1 MNDTLNAARIRPQTA
16 RKVIWHL
23 APLLILL
30 YVVNQ
35 MDRAN
40 VGYAALTMNHELGM
54 SVSQFGFAAGL
65 FYAGYILV
73 AVPSNLML
81 ARFGARLWM
90 TRILVTWGIIAS
102 LTAFVDS
109 AHTLY
114 ALRFLLGIAESGFF
128 PGMVLYVTFWLPRQE
143 RVWLMSLLFIAI
155 PLSNMLGAP
164 ISTFVMEHVHIFGWP
179 GWRSM
184 FFIEGLPA
192 IALGVATF
200 ILMKNRPD
208 DATWLTA
215 DERAELNEALAA
227 ERQEAQRVSPK
238 SAWSALLDRR
248 VLAFGLIYFGINIGV
263 VALSFFMPQIVAEF
277 SRTFAVKYSVL
288 QIGLITAIP
297 FAVSALTILLWG
309 NYARRTTVSAWHVA
323 IPTAIGGLSFAAA
336 LFLSSPYEV
345 MAAFTLGAV
354 GVYTPHASFWQLPPR
369 YLSNAAA
376 AAGIGLINTIGTLAG
391 FLGPYATG
399 WLHDVTGS
407 YRVPMLGVAALMCMS
422 AAMVVLIE
430 RTSRTAPPSVKPIE
444 LHEGRVSRSAI

>member
-1 MNDTLNAARIRPQTA
+1 MNDTSSVARIRPQTT

-40 VGYAALTMNHELGM
+40 VGYAALTMNRELGM

-73 AVPSNLML
+73 AVPSNLLL
-81 ARFGARLWM
+81 ARFGARVWM
-90 TRILVTWGIIAS
+90 TRILVTWGLIAS
-102 LTAFVDS
+102 LTAFVEN
-109 AHTLY
+109 AHMLY

-143 RVWLMSLLFIAI
+143 RVWLMSLLFLAI

-164 ISTFVMEHVHIFGWP
+164 ISTFIMEHVRVFGWS

-192 IALGVATF
+192 IALGVITF
-200 ILMKNRPD
+200 TVMKSRPD
-208 DATWLTA
+208 DAPWLSA
-215 DERAELNEALAA
+215 DERAELNRALAV
-227 ERQEAQRVSPK
+227 EREEAQRVSPK
-238 SAWSALLDRR
+238 SAWLALLDRR

-263 VALSFFMPQIVAEF
+263 VALSFFLPQIVAEF
-277 SRTFAVKYSVL
+277 SRMFAVKYSVF
-288 QIGLITAIP
+288 QVGLITAVP
-297 FAVSALTILLWG
+297 FAVSAVTIVLWG
-309 NYARRTTVSAWHVA
+309 QYARRTSVSAWHVA
-323 IPTAIGGLSFAAA
+323 IPTAVGGVSFAAA

-354 GVYTPHASFWQLPPR
+354 GIYTPHASFWQLPPR
-369 YLSNAAA
+369 YLSHGAAA
-376 AAGIGLINTIGTLAG
+376 SGIGLINTIGTLAG

-407 YRVPMLGVAALMCMS
+407 YRIPMLGVAALMCMS
-422 AAMVVLIE
+422 ATSVVLVE
-430 RTSRTAPPSVKPIE
+430 RTSRAAAALASAP
-444 LHEGRVSRSAI
+444 RRSAA

>member
-1 MNDTLNAARIRPQTA
+1 MNDALNAVRIKPQIT
-16 RKVIWHL
+16 RKVIWRL

-40 VGYAALTMNHELGM
+40 VGYAALTMNRELGM

-81 ARFGARLWM
+81 ARFGARIWM
-90 TRILVTWGIIAS
+90 TRILVTWGIVAS

-114 ALRFLLGIAESGFF
+114 LLRFLLGVAESGFF

-143 RVWLMSLLFIAI
+143 RVWLMSLLFLSI

-164 ISTFVMEHVHIFGWP
+164 ISTFVMEHAHLFGWS

-192 IALGVATF
+192 IALGVVTF
-200 ILMKNRPD
+200 VLMKDRPD
-208 DATWLTA
+208 DAAWLTA
-215 DERAELNEALAA
+215 DERAELNRALAA
-227 ERQEAQRVSPK
+227 ERQEANRVSPQ
-238 SAWSALLDRR
+238 SAWRALLDRR
-248 VLAFGLIYFGINIGV
+248 VLTFGLIYFGINIGV
-263 VALSFFMPQIVAEF
+263 VALSFFLPQIVAEF
-277 SRTFAVKYSVL
+277 SRMFAVKYSVF
-288 QIGLITAIP
+288 QIGLMTAIP
-297 FAVSALTILLWG
+297 FAVSAVTILLWG
-309 NYARRTTVSAWHVA
+309 HYARRTAVSAWHVA
-323 IPTAIGGLSFAAA
+323 IPTAVGGLSFAAA

-369 YLSNAAA
+369 YLSNGAA

-407 YRVPMLGVAALMCMS
+407 YRVPMLGVAALMCVS
-422 AAMVVLIE
+422 ATTVLLVE
-430 RTSRTAPPSVKPIE
+430 RTSRVAAPLATARRGIP
-444 LHEGRVSRSAI
+444 

>member
-1 MNDTLNAARIRPQTA
+1 MNDTSNAVRVRPQTA
-16 RKVIWHL
+16 RKVIWRL

-40 VGYAALTMNHELGM
+40 VGYAALTMNRELGM

-81 ARFGARLWM
+81 ARFGARIWM

-109 AHTLY
+109 ARMLY
-114 ALRFLLGIAESGFF
+114 VLRFLLGVAESGFF

-143 RVWLMSLLFIAI
+143 RVWLMSLLFLSI

-164 ISTFVMEHVHIFGWP
+164 ISTFVMEHTQLFGWP

-192 IALGVATF
+192 IALGVITF
-200 ILMKNRPD
+200 ILMKDRPD
-208 DATWLTA
+208 DAPWLTA
-215 DERAELNEALAA
+215 DERAELNRALAV
-227 ERQEAQRVSPK
+227 ERKEAQRVSPQ
-238 SAWSALLDRR
+238 SAWRALLDRR
-248 VLAFGLIYFGINIGV
+248 VLTFGLIYFGINIGV
-263 VALSFFMPQIVAEF
+263 VALSFFLPQMVADF
-277 SRTFAVKYSVL
+277 SQMFAVRYSVF
-288 QIGLITAIP
+288 QIGLLTAIP
-297 FAVSALTILLWG
+297 FAVSAVTILLWG
-309 NYARRTTVSAWHVA
+309 QYARRTAVSAWHVA
-323 IPTAIGGLSFAAA
+323 IPTAVGGMSFAAA

-407 YRVPMLGVAALMCMS
+407 YRVPMLGVAALMCVS
-422 AAMVVLIE
+422 SVVVLIVE
-430 RTSRTAPPSVKPIE
+430 RVNRAGTRLANAPQSSV
-444 LHEGRVSRSAI
+444 S

>member
-1 MNDTLNAARIRPQTA
+1 MNDTAHATRIRPQTA
-16 RKVIWHL
+16 RKVILRL

-30 YVVNQ
+30 YMVNQ

-40 VGYAALTMNHELGM
+40 VGYAALTMNRELGM
-54 SVSQFGFAAGL
+54 SVSQFGLAAGL

-90 TRILVTWGIIAS
+90 TRILVTWGVIAS
-102 LTAFVDS
+102 LTAFVNS
-109 AHTLY
+109 AHMLY
-114 ALRFLLGIAESGFF
+114 AVRFLLGIAESGFF

-143 RVWLMSLLFIAI
+143 RVWLMSLLFLAI

-164 ISTFVMEHVHIFGWP
+164 ISTLVMEHVHLFGWP

-192 IALGVATF
+192 IALGVVTF
-200 ILMKNRPD
+200 IVMKDRPD
-208 DATWLTA
+208 DAQWLTV
-215 DERAELNEALAA
+215 DERAELSQALAV

-238 SAWSALLDRR
+238 SAWLALLDRR

-263 VALSFFMPQIVAEF
+263 VALSFFLPQIVAEF
-277 SRTFAVKYSVL
+277 SRMFAVKYSVF
-288 QIGLITAIP
+288 QVGLITAVP
-297 FAVSALTILLWG
+297 FAVSAVTILLWG
-309 NYARRTTVSAWHVA
+309 HYARRTTLSAWHVA
-323 IPTAIGGLSFAAA
+323 IPTALGGLSFAAA

-376 AAGIGLINTIGTLAG
+376 ASGIGLINTIGTLAG

-399 WLHDVTGS
+399 WLHDMTGS
-407 YRVPMLGVAALMCMS
+407 YRVPMLGVAGMMCVS
-422 AAMVVLIE
+422 AMMVLFVE
-430 RTSRTAPPSVKPIE
+430 RTSRAALQPLSERTPRGAS
-444 LHEGRVSRSAI
+444 

>member
-1 MNDTLNAARIRPQTA
+1 MNDTLNAVRIKPQIT
-16 RKVIWHL
+16 RKVIWRL

-40 VGYAALTMNHELGM
+40 VGYAALTMNRELGM

-81 ARFGARLWM
+81 ARFGARIWM
-90 TRILVTWGIIAS
+90 TRILVTWGIVAS

-114 ALRFLLGIAESGFF
+114 VLRFLLGVAESGFF

-143 RVWLMSLLFIAI
+143 RVWLMSLLFLSI

-164 ISTFVMEHVHIFGWP
+164 ISTFVMEHAHLFGWS

-192 IALGVATF
+192 IALGVVTF
-200 ILMKNRPD
+200 VLMKDRPD
-208 DATWLTA
+208 DAAWLTV
-215 DERAELNEALAA
+215 DERAELNRALAA
-227 ERQEAQRVSPK
+227 ERQEANRVSPQ
-238 SAWSALLDRR
+238 SAWRALLDRR
-248 VLAFGLIYFGINIGV
+248 VLTFGLIYFGINIGV
-263 VALSFFMPQIVAEF
+263 VALSFFLPQIVAEF
-277 SRTFAVKYSVL
+277 SRMFAVKYSVF
-288 QIGLITAIP
+288 QIGLMTAIP
-297 FAVSALTILLWG
+297 FAVSAVTILLWG
-309 NYARRTTVSAWHVA
+309 HYARRTAVSAWHVA
-323 IPTAIGGLSFAAA
+323 IPTAVGGLSFAAA

-369 YLSNAAA
+369 YLSNGAA

-407 YRVPMLGVAALMCMS
+407 YRVPMLGVAALMCVS
-422 AAMVVLIE
+422 ATTVLLVE
-430 RTSRTAPPSVKPIE
+430 RTSRVAAPLVTA
-444 LHEGRVSRSAI
+444 RSRGIP

>member
-1 MNDTLNAARIRPQTA
+1 MNDALNAVRIKPQIT
-16 RKVIWHL
+16 RKVIWRL

-40 VGYAALTMNHELGM
+40 VGYAALTMNRELGM

-81 ARFGARLWM
+81 ARFGARIWM
-90 TRILVTWGIIAS
+90 TRILVTWGIVAS

-114 ALRFLLGIAESGFF
+114 VLRFLLGVAESGFF

-143 RVWLMSLLFIAI
+143 RVWLMSLLFLSI

-164 ISTFVMEHVHIFGWP
+164 ISTFVMEHAHLFGWS

-192 IALGVATF
+192 IALGVVTF
-200 ILMKNRPD
+200 VLMKDRPD
-208 DATWLTA
+208 DAAWLTA
-215 DERAELNEALAA
+215 DERVELNRALAA
-227 ERQEAQRVSPK
+227 ERQEANRVSPQ
-238 SAWSALLDRR
+238 SAWRALLDRR
-248 VLAFGLIYFGINIGV
+248 VLTFGLIYFGINIGV
-263 VALSFFMPQIVAEF
+263 VALSFFLPQIVAEF
-277 SRTFAVKYSVL
+277 SRMFAVKYSVF
-288 QIGLITAIP
+288 QIGLMTAIP
-297 FAVSALTILLWG
+297 FAVSAVTILLWG
-309 NYARRTTVSAWHVA
+309 HYARRTAVSAWHVA
-323 IPTAIGGLSFAAA
+323 IPTAVGGLSFAAA

-369 YLSNAAA
+369 YLSNGAA

-407 YRVPMLGVAALMCMS
+407 YRVPMLGVAALMCVS
-422 AAMVVLIE
+422 ATTVLLVE
-430 RTSRTAPPSVKPIE
+430 RTSRVAAPLATARRGIP
-444 LHEGRVSRSAI
+444 

>member
-1 MNDTLNAARIRPQTA
+1 MNDALNAVRIKPQIT
-16 RKVIWHL
+16 RKVIWRL

-40 VGYAALTMNHELGM
+40 VGYAALTMNRELGM

-81 ARFGARLWM
+81 ARFGARIWM
-90 TRILVTWGIIAS
+90 TRILVTWGIVAS

-114 ALRFLLGIAESGFF
+114 VLRFLLGVAESGFF

-143 RVWLMSLLFIAI
+143 RVWLMSLLFLSI

-164 ISTFVMEHVHIFGWP
+164 ISTFVMEHAHLFGWS

-192 IALGVATF
+192 IALGVVTF
-200 ILMKNRPD
+200 VLMKDRPD
-208 DATWLTA
+208 DAAWLTA
-215 DERAELNEALAA
+215 DERAELNRALAA
-227 ERQEAQRVSPK
+227 ERQEANRVSPQ
-238 SAWSALLDRR
+238 SAWRALLDRR
-248 VLAFGLIYFGINIGV
+248 VLTFGLIYFGINIGV
-263 VALSFFMPQIVAEF
+263 VALSFFLPQIVAEF
-277 SRTFAVKYSVL
+277 SRMFAVKYSVF
-288 QIGLITAIP
+288 QIGLMTAIP
-297 FAVSALTILLWG
+297 FAVSAVTILLWG
-309 NYARRTTVSAWHVA
+309 HYARRTAVSAWHVA
-323 IPTAIGGLSFAAA
+323 IPTAVGGLSFAAA

-369 YLSNAAA
+369 
-376 AAGIGLINTIGTLAG
+376 
-391 FLGPYATG
+391 
-399 WLHDVTGS
+399 
-407 YRVPMLGVAALMCMS
+407 
-422 AAMVVLIE
+422 
-430 RTSRTAPPSVKPIE
+430 
-444 LHEGRVSRSAI
+444 

>member
-1 MNDTLNAARIRPQTA
+1 MNDTLNVPRIRPQTT
-16 RKVIWHL
+16 RKVIWRL

-35 MDRAN
+35 LDRAN

-90 TRILVTWGIIAS
+90 TRILITWGLVAS

-109 AHTLY
+109 THMLY
-114 ALRFLLGIAESGFF
+114 VLRFLLGIAESGFF

-143 RVWLMSLLFIAI
+143 RVWLMSLLFLAI

-164 ISTFVMEHVHIFGWP
+164 ISTFVMEHVRIFGWS

-192 IALGVATF
+192 IALGVVTF
-200 ILMKNRPD
+200 AVMKDRPD
-208 DATWLTA
+208 NASWLTV
-215 DERAELNEALAA
+215 DERAELNQAIAVE
-227 ERQEAQRVSPK
+227 QKEAQRVSPQ
-238 SAWSALLDRR
+238 SAWRALLDRR
-248 VLAFGLIYFGINIGV
+248 VFAFGLIYFGINIGV
-263 VALSFFMPQIVAEF
+263 VALSFFLPQIVAGF
-277 SRTFAVKYSVL
+277 SRMFAVKYSVF
-288 QIGLITAIP
+288 QVGLITAVP
-297 FAVSALTILLWG
+297 FAVSAVSILVWG
-309 NYARRTTVSAWHVA
+309 QYARRTSLSAWHVA
-323 IPTAIGGLSFAAA
+323 IPTAVGGLSFAAA

-376 AAGIGLINTIGTLAG
+376 ASGIGLINTIGTLAG

-399 WLHDVTGS
+399 WLHDATGS
-407 YRVPMLGVAALMCMS
+407 YRVPMLGVAALMCVS
-422 AAMVVLIE
+422 AVTVLFVE
-430 RTSRTAPPSVKPIE
+430 RASRTAAPLTGAP
-444 LHEGRVSRSAI
+444 RRSIP

>member
-1 MNDTLNAARIRPQTA
+1 MNDTLNVPRIRPQTT
-16 RKVIWHL
+16 RKVIWRL

-35 MDRAN
+35 LDRAN

-90 TRILVTWGIIAS
+90 TRILITWGLVAS

-109 AHTLY
+109 THMLY
-114 ALRFLLGIAESGFF
+114 VLRFLLGIAESGFF

-143 RVWLMSLLFIAI
+143 RVWLMSLLFLAI

-164 ISTFVMEHVHIFGWP
+164 ISTFVMEHVRIFGWS

-192 IALGVATF
+192 IALGVVTF
-200 ILMKNRPD
+200 AVMKDRPD
-208 DATWLTA
+208 NASWLTV
-215 DERAELNEALAA
+215 DERAELNQAIAVE
-227 ERQEAQRVSPK
+227 QKEAQRVSPQ
-238 SAWSALLDRR
+238 SAWRALLDRR
-248 VLAFGLIYFGINIGV
+248 VFAFGLIYFGINIGV
-263 VALSFFMPQIVAEF
+263 VALSFFLPQIVAGF
-277 SRTFAVKYSVL
+277 SRMFAVKYSVF
-288 QIGLITAIP
+288 QVGLITAVP
-297 FAVSALTILLWG
+297 FAVSAVSILVWG
-309 NYARRTTVSAWHVA
+309 QYARRTSLSAWHVA
-323 IPTAIGGLSFAAA
+323 IPTAVGGLSFAAA

-376 AAGIGLINTIGTLAG
+376 ASGIGLINTIGTLAG

-399 WLHDVTGS
+399 WLHDATGS
-407 YRVPMLGVAALMCMS
+407 YRVPMLGVAALMCVS
-422 AAMVVLIE
+422 AVTVLFVE
-430 RTSRTAPPSVKPIE
+430 RASRTAEPLTGAP
-444 LHEGRVSRSAI
+444 RRSIP

>member
-1 MNDTLNAARIRPQTA
+1 MNDTSQALRISPQTS
-16 RKVIWHL
+16 RKVIWRL

-30 YVVNQ
+30 YIVNQ

-40 VGYAALTMNHELGM
+40 VGYAALTMNRELGM
-54 SVSQFGFAAGL
+54 TVSQFGFAAGL

-73 AVPSNLML
+73 AVPSNLL
-81 ARFGARLWM
+81 LHRFGARTWM
-90 TRILVTWGIIAS
+90 TRILITWGVVAS

-109 AHTLY
+109 ARMLY
-114 ALRFLLGIAESGFF
+114 VVRFLLGIAESGFF
-128 PGMVLYVTFWLPRQE
+128 PGMILYVTFWLPRQE
-143 RVWLMSLLFIAI
+143 RVWLMSLLFVAI
-155 PLSNMLGAP
+155 PVSNMIGAP
-164 ISTFVMEHVHIFGWP
+164 IGTFVMEHVHLFGWP

-192 IALGVATF
+192 IVLGVVTF
-200 ILMKNRPD
+200 CVMKNRPD
-208 DATWLTA
+208 EATWLTA
-215 DERAELNEALAA
+215 NERAELNRALAA
-227 ERQEAQRVSPK
+227 EQREAQRVSPQG
-238 SAWSALLDRR
+238 ALRTLLDPR

-263 VALSFFMPQIVAEF
+263 VALSFFLPQIVAEF
-277 SRTFAVKYSVL
+277 SQMFAVKYSVF
-288 QIGLITAIP
+288 QVGLITAIP
-297 FAVSALTILLWG
+297 FAVSAVTILLWG
-309 NYARRTTVSAWHVA
+309 QYARRTAVSAWHVA
-323 IPTAIGGLSFAAA
+323 IPTAVGGLAFAAA

-399 WLHDVTGS
+399 WLHDMTGS

-422 AAMVVLIE
+422 SVTVLLVE
-430 RTSRTAPPSVKPIE
+430 RKLRTARALAVAS
-444 LHEGRVSRSAI
+444 

>member
-1 MNDTLNAARIRPQTA
+1 MNDALNAVRIKPQIT
-16 RKVIWHL
+16 RKVIWRL

-40 VGYAALTMNHELGM
+40 VGYAALTMNRELGM

-81 ARFGARLWM
+81 ARFGARIWM
-90 TRILVTWGIIAS
+90 TRILVTWGIVAS

-114 ALRFLLGIAESGFF
+114 VLRFLLGVAESGFF

-143 RVWLMSLLFIAI
+143 RVWLMSLLFLSI

-164 ISTFVMEHVHIFGWP
+164 ISTFVMEHAHLFGWS

-192 IALGVATF
+192 IALGVVTF
-200 ILMKNRPD
+200 VLMKDRPD
-208 DATWLTA
+208 DAAWLTA
-215 DERAELNEALAA
+215 DERAELNRALAA
-227 ERQEAQRVSPK
+227 ERQEANRVSPQ
-238 SAWSALLDRR
+238 SAWRALLDRR
-248 VLAFGLIYFGINIGV
+248 VLTFGLIYFGINIGV
-263 VALSFFMPQIVAEF
+263 VALSFFLPQIVAEF
-277 SRTFAVKYSVL
+277 SRMFAVKYSVF
-288 QIGLITAIP
+288 QIGLMTAIP
-297 FAVSALTILLWG
+297 FAVSAVTILLWG
-309 NYARRTTVSAWHVA
+309 HYARRTAVSAWHVA
-323 IPTAIGGLSFAAA
+323 IPTAVGGLSFAAA

-369 YLSNAAA
+369 YLSNGAA

-407 YRVPMLGVAALMCMS
+407 YRVPMLGVAALMCVS
-422 AAMVVLIE
+422 ATTVLLVE
-430 RTSRTAPPSVKPIE
+430 RTSRVAAPLATARRGIP
-444 LHEGRVSRSAI
+444 

>member
-1 MNDTLNAARIRPQTA
+1 MNHALNAVRIKPQIT
-16 RKVIWHL
+16 RKVIWRL

-35 MDRAN
+35 LDRAN
-40 VGYAALTMNHELGM
+40 VGYAALTMNRELGM

-81 ARFGARLWM
+81 ARFGARIWM
-90 TRILVTWGIIAS
+90 TRILVTWGIVAS

-114 ALRFLLGIAESGFF
+114 VLRFLLGVAESGFF

-143 RVWLMSLLFIAI
+143 RVWLMSLLFLSI

-164 ISTFVMEHVHIFGWP
+164 ISTFVMEHAHLFGWS

-192 IALGVATF
+192 IALGVVTF
-200 ILMKNRPD
+200 VLMKDRPD
-208 DATWLTA
+208 DAAWLTA
-215 DERAELNEALAA
+215 DERAELNRALAV
-227 ERQEAQRVSPK
+227 ERQEANRVSPQ
-238 SAWSALLDRR
+238 SAWRALLDRR
-248 VLAFGLIYFGINIGV
+248 VLTFGLIYFGINIGV
-263 VALSFFMPQIVAEF
+263 VALSFFLPQIVAEF
-277 SRTFAVKYSVL
+277 SRMFAVKYSVF
-288 QIGLITAIP
+288 QIGLMTAIP
-297 FAVSALTILLWG
+297 FAVSAVTILLWG
-309 NYARRTTVSAWHVA
+309 YYARRTTVSAWHVA
-323 IPTAIGGLSFAAA
+323 IPTAVGGLSFAAA
-336 LFLSSPYEV
+336 LFMSSPYEV

-369 YLSNAAA
+369 YLSNGAA

-407 YRVPMLGVAALMCMS
+407 YRVPMLGVAALMCVS
-422 AAMVVLIE
+422 ATTVLLVE
-430 RTSRTAPPSVKPIE
+430 RT
-444 LHEGRVSRSAI
+444 GRVAAPLATARSRSIP

>member
-1 MNDTLNAARIRPQTA
+1 MNNALSAVRIKPQIT
-16 RKVIWHL
+16 RKVIWRL

-35 MDRAN
+35 LDRAN
-40 VGYAALTMNHELGM
+40 VGYAALTMNRELGM

-81 ARFGARLWM
+81 ARFGARIWM
-90 TRILVTWGIIAS
+90 TRILVTWGIVAS

-114 ALRFLLGIAESGFF
+114 ILRFILGVAESGFF

-143 RVWLMSLLFIAI
+143 RVWLMSLLFLSI

-164 ISTFVMEHVHIFGWP
+164 ISTFVMEHAHLFGWS

-192 IALGVATF
+192 IALGVVTF
-200 ILMKNRPD
+200 VLMKDRPD
-208 DATWLTA
+208 DAAWLTA
-215 DERAELNEALAA
+215 DERAELNRALAV
-227 ERQEAQRVSPK
+227 ERQEANRVSPQ
-238 SAWSALLDRR
+238 SAWRALLDRR
-248 VLAFGLIYFGINIGV
+248 VLTFGLIYFGINIGV
-263 VALSFFMPQIVAEF
+263 VALSFFLPQIVSEF
-277 SRTFAVKYSVL
+277 SRMFAVKYSVF
-288 QIGLITAIP
+288 QIGLMTAIP
-297 FAVSALTILLWG
+297 FAVSAVTILLWG
-309 NYARRTTVSAWHVA
+309 HYARRTTVSAWHVA
-323 IPTAIGGLSFAAA
+323 IPTAVGGLSFAAA

-369 YLSNAAA
+369 YLSNGAA

-407 YRVPMLGVAALMCMS
+407 YRVPMLGVAALMCVS
-422 AAMVVLIE
+422 ATTVLLVE
-430 RTSRTAPPSVKPIE
+430 RT
-444 LHEGRVSRSAI
+444 GRVAAPLATARSRSIP

>member
-1 MNDTLNAARIRPQTA
+1 MNNTLNAATRIRPSTA
-16 RKVIWHL
+16 RKVIWRL

-30 YVVNQ
+30 YMVNQ

-40 VGYAALTMNHELGM
+40 VGYAALTMNRELGM
-54 SVSQFGFAAGL
+54 SVSQFGLAAGL

-73 AVPSNLML
+73 AVPSNLLL

-90 TRILVTWGIIAS
+90 TRILITWGLIAS
-102 LTAFVDS
+102 LTAFVNS
-109 AHTLY
+109 AHMLY

-143 RVWLMSLLFIAI
+143 RVWLMSLLFLAI

-164 ISTFVMEHVHIFGWP
+164 ISTFVMEHVQIFGWP

-192 IALGVATF
+192 IALGVITF
-200 ILMKNRPD
+200 MVMKDRPD
-208 DATWLTA
+208 DARWLTV
-215 DERAELNEALAA
+215 DERAELSQALAV
-227 ERQEAQRVSPK
+227 ERQEAQRVSPQ
-238 SAWSALLDRR
+238 SAWLALLDRR

-263 VALSFFMPQIVAEF
+263 VALSFFLPQIVAEF
-277 SRTFAVKYSVL
+277 SRMFAVKYSVL
-288 QIGLITAIP
+288 QVGLITAVP
-297 FAVSALTILLWG
+297 FSVSAVTILLWG
-309 NYARRTTVSAWHVA
+309 RYARRTALSAWHVA
-323 IPTAIGGLSFAAA
+323 IPTAVGGLSFATA

-376 AAGIGLINTIGTLAG
+376 ASGIGLINMIGTLAG

-407 YRVPMLGVAALMCMS
+407 YRVPMLGVAGLMCLS
-422 AAMVVLIE
+422 AIMVLFVELTSRAVLQPASE
-430 RTSRTAPPSVKPIE
+430 RTPA
-444 LHEGRVSRSAI
+444 

>member
-1 MNDTLNAARIRPQTA
+1 MNDALNAVRIKPQIT
-16 RKVIWHL
+16 RKVIWRL

-40 VGYAALTMNHELGM
+40 VGYAALTMNRELGM

-81 ARFGARLWM
+81 ARFGARIWM
-90 TRILVTWGIIAS
+90 TRILVTWGIVAS

-114 ALRFLLGIAESGFF
+114 VLRFLLGVAESGFF

-143 RVWLMSLLFIAI
+143 RVWLMSLLFLSI

-164 ISTFVMEHVHIFGWP
+164 ISTFVMEHAHLFGWS

-192 IALGVATF
+192 IALGVVTF
-200 ILMKNRPD
+200 VLMKDRPD
-208 DATWLTA
+208 DAAWLTA
-215 DERAELNEALAA
+215 DERAELNRALAA
-227 ERQEAQRVSPK
+227 ERQEANRVSPQ
-238 SAWSALLDRR
+238 SAWRALLDRR
-248 VLAFGLIYFGINIGV
+248 VLTFGLIYFGINIGV
-263 VALSFFMPQIVAEF
+263 VALSFFLPQIVAEF
-277 SRTFAVKYSVL
+277 SRMFAVKYSVF
-288 QIGLITAIP
+288 QIGLMTAIP
-297 FAVSALTILLWG
+297 FAVSAVTILLWG
-309 NYARRTTVSAWHVA
+309 HYARRTAVSAWHVA
-323 IPTAIGGLSFAAA
+323 IPTAVGGLSFAAA
-336 LFLSSPYEV
+336 PFLSSPYEV

-369 YLSNAAA
+369 YLSNRAAA
-376 AAGIGLINTIGTLAG
+376 AAIGLINTIGTLAG

-407 YRVPMLGVAALMCMS
+407 YRVPMLGVAALMCVS
-422 AAMVVLIE
+422 ATTVLLVE
-430 RTSRTAPPSVKPIE
+430 RTSRVAAPLATARRGIP
-444 LHEGRVSRSAI
+444 

>member
-1 MNDTLNAARIRPQTA
+1 MNDTPDVTRIRSQTT
-16 RKVIWHL
+16 RKVIWRL

-30 YVVNQ
+30 YMVNQ

-54 SVSQFGFAAGL
+54 SVSQFGLAAGL

-73 AVPSNLML
+73 AVPSNLLL

-90 TRILVTWGIIAS
+90 TRILVTWGLIAS
-102 LTAFVDS
+102 LTAFVNS

-128 PGMVLYVTFWLPRQE
+128 PGMILYVTFWLPRQE
-143 RVWLMSLLFIAI
+143 RVWLMSLLFLAI

-164 ISTFVMEHVHIFGWP
+164 ISTFVMEHTHLFGWS

-192 IALGVATF
+192 IALGVVTF
-200 ILMKNRPD
+200 MVMKDRPD
-208 DATWLTA
+208 DARWLTA
-215 DERAELNEALAA
+215 DERAELSHALAV

-238 SAWSALLDRR
+238 SAWLALLDRR

-263 VALSFFMPQIVAEF
+263 VALSFFLPQMVAEF
-277 SRTFAVKYSVL
+277 SHLFAVKYSVF
-288 QIGLITAIP
+288 QVGLITAVP
-297 FAVSALTILLWG
+297 FAVSAVTILLWG
-309 NYARRTTVSAWHVA
+309 QYARRTALSAWHVA

-376 AAGIGLINTIGTLAG
+376 ASGIGLINTIGTLAG

-407 YRVPMLGVAALMCMS
+407 YRVPMLGVAGLMCLS
-422 AAMVVLIE
+422 AMMVLFVE
-430 RTSRTAPPSVKPIE
+430 RASRAALPPASAPQ
-444 LHEGRVSRSAI
+444 GSAS

>member
-1 MNDTLNAARIRPQTA
+1 MNDALNAVRIKPQIT
-16 RKVIWHL
+16 RKVIWRL

-40 VGYAALTMNHELGM
+40 VGYAALTMNRELGM

-81 ARFGARLWM
+81 ARFGARIWM
-90 TRILVTWGIIAS
+90 TRILVTWGIVAS

-114 ALRFLLGIAESGFF
+114 LLRFLLGVAESGFF

-143 RVWLMSLLFIAI
+143 RVWLMSLLFLSI

-164 ISTFVMEHVHIFGWP
+164 ISTFVMEHAHLFGWS

-192 IALGVATF
+192 IALGVVTF
-200 ILMKNRPD
+200 VLMKDRPD
-208 DATWLTA
+208 DAAWLTA
-215 DERAELNEALAA
+215 DERVELNRALAA
-227 ERQEAQRVSPK
+227 ERQEANRVSPQ
-238 SAWSALLDRR
+238 SAWRALLDRR
-248 VLAFGLIYFGINIGV
+248 VLTFGLIYFGINIGV
-263 VALSFFMPQIVAEF
+263 VALSFFLPQIVAEF
-277 SRTFAVKYSVL
+277 SRMFAVKYSVF
-288 QIGLITAIP
+288 QIGLMTAIP
-297 FAVSALTILLWG
+297 FAVSAVTILLWG
-309 NYARRTTVSAWHVA
+309 HYARRTAVSAWHVA
-323 IPTAIGGLSFAAA
+323 IPTAVGGLSFAAA

-369 YLSNAAA
+369 YLSNGAA

-407 YRVPMLGVAALMCMS
+407 YRVPMLGVAALMCVS
-422 AAMVVLIE
+422 ATTVLLVE
-430 RTSRTAPPSVKPIE
+430 RTSRVAAPLATARRGIP
-444 LHEGRVSRSAI
+444 

>member
-1 MNDTLNAARIRPQTA
+1 MNDTLNAVRIKPQIT
-16 RKVIWHL
+16 RKVIWRL

-81 ARFGARLWM
+81 ARFGARIWM
-90 TRILVTWGIIAS
+90 TRILVTWGIVAS

-114 ALRFLLGIAESGFF
+114 VLRFLLGVAESGFF

-143 RVWLMSLLFIAI
+143 RVWLMSLLFLSI

-164 ISTFVMEHVHIFGWP
+164 ISTFVMEHAHLFGWS

-192 IALGVATF
+192 IALGVVTF
-200 ILMKNRPD
+200 VLMKDRPD
-208 DATWLTA
+208 DAAWLTV
-215 DERAELNEALAA
+215 DERAELNRALAA
-227 ERQEAQRVSPK
+227 ERQEANRVSPQ
-238 SAWSALLDRR
+238 SAWRALLDRR
-248 VLAFGLIYFGINIGV
+248 VLTFGLIYFGINIGV
-263 VALSFFMPQIVAEF
+263 VALSFFLPQIVAEF
-277 SRTFAVKYSVL
+277 SRMFAVKYSVF
-288 QIGLITAIP
+288 QIGLMTAIP
-297 FAVSALTILLWG
+297 FAVSAVTILLWG
-309 NYARRTTVSAWHVA
+309 HYARRTAVSAWHVA
-323 IPTAIGGLSFAAA
+323 IPTAVGGLSFAAA

-369 YLSNAAA
+369 YLSNGAA

-407 YRVPMLGVAALMCMS
+407 YRVPMLGVAALMCVS
-422 AAMVVLIE
+422 ATTVLLVE
-430 RTSRTAPPSVKPIE
+430 RTSRVAAPLVTA
-444 LHEGRVSRSAI
+444 RSRGIP

>member
-1 MNDTLNAARIRPQTA
+1 MNDTLNAVRIKPQIT
-16 RKVIWHL
+16 RKVIWRL

-40 VGYAALTMNHELGM
+40 VGYAALTMNRELGM

-81 ARFGARLWM
+81 ARFGARIWM
-90 TRILVTWGIIAS
+90 TRILVTWGIVAS

-114 ALRFLLGIAESGFF
+114 VLRFLLGVAESGFF

-143 RVWLMSLLFIAI
+143 RVWLMSLLFLSI

-164 ISTFVMEHVHIFGWP
+164 ISTFVMEHAHLFGWS

-192 IALGVATF
+192 IALGVVTF
-200 ILMKNRPD
+200 VLMKDRPD
-208 DATWLTA
+208 NAAWLTV
-215 DERAELNEALAA
+215 DERAELNRALAA
-227 ERQEAQRVSPK
+227 ERQEANRVSPQ
-238 SAWSALLDRR
+238 SAWRALLDRR
-248 VLAFGLIYFGINIGV
+248 VLTFGLIYFGINIGV
-263 VALSFFMPQIVAEF
+263 VALSFFLPQIVAEF
-277 SRTFAVKYSVL
+277 SRMFAVKYSVF
-288 QIGLITAIP
+288 QIGLMTAIP
-297 FAVSALTILLWG
+297 FAVSAVTILLWG
-309 NYARRTTVSAWHVA
+309 HYARRTAVSAWHVA
-323 IPTAIGGLSFAAA
+323 IPTAVGGLSFAAA

-369 YLSNAAA
+369 YLSNGAA

-407 YRVPMLGVAALMCMS
+407 YRVPMLGVAALMCVS
-422 AAMVVLIE
+422 ATTVLLVE
-430 RTSRTAPPSVKPIE
+430 RTSRVAAPLVTA
-444 LHEGRVSRSAI
+444 RSRGIP

>member
-1 MNDTLNAARIRPQTA
+1 MNDTLNAVRIKPQIT
-16 RKVIWHL
+16 RKVIWRL

-40 VGYAALTMNHELGM
+40 VGYAALTMNRELGM

-81 ARFGARLWM
+81 ARFGARIWM
-90 TRILVTWGIIAS
+90 TRILVTWGIVAS

-114 ALRFLLGIAESGFF
+114 VLRFLLGVAESGFF

-143 RVWLMSLLFIAI
+143 RVWLMSLLFLSI

-164 ISTFVMEHVHIFGWP
+164 ISTFVMEHAHLFGWS

-192 IALGVATF
+192 IALGVVTF
-200 ILMKNRPD
+200 VLMKDRPD
-208 DATWLTA
+208 DAAWLTV
-215 DERAELNEALAA
+215 DERAELNRALAA
-227 ERQEAQRVSPK
+227 ERQEANRVSPQ
-238 SAWSALLDRR
+238 SAWRALLDRR
-248 VLAFGLIYFGINIGV
+248 VLTFGLIYFGINIGV
-263 VALSFFMPQIVAEF
+263 VALSFFLPQIVAEF
-277 SRTFAVKYSVL
+277 SRMFAVKYSVF
-288 QIGLITAIP
+288 QIGLMTAIP
-297 FAVSALTILLWG
+297 FAVSAVTILLWG
-309 NYARRTTVSAWHVA
+309 HYARRTAVSAWHVA
-323 IPTAIGGLSFAAA
+323 IPTAVGGLSFAAA

-369 YLSNAAA
+369 YLSNGAA

-407 YRVPMLGVAALMCMS
+407 YRVPMLGVAALMCVS
-422 AAMVVLIE
+422 ATTVLLVE
-430 RTSRTAPPSVKPIE
+430 RTSRGAAPLVTA
-444 LHEGRVSRSAI
+444 RSRGIP